1 MAGYRARAKE
11 MSSADVFSVLHKI
24 ADEENFFRFRWEPLK
39 WGFEYVY
46 CQERLYFIRDHESR
60 AMYLI
65 HGASPLDALY
75 RLSDRLE
82 NLGGEL

>member
-1 MAGYRARAKE
+1 MTGYRERAKE
-11 MSSADVFSVLHKI
+11 MSSGDVFSVLHKI
-24 ADEENFFRFRWEPLK
+24 ADEENCFRWEPLK

-46 CQERLYFIRDHESR
+46 CQERLYFIRDQESR

-75 RLSDRLE
+75 RLSDRME